1 MEGCARGNKDENG
14 ETDRNQL
21 VKNLNAVEWDQH
33 VISQVRY
40 CHSMLYLSIR
50 YRGSRKFNSPKKKKK
65 CELDFR
71 GKLHLFFFFFL
82 MTAEFKILSELTL
95 GQYLSRQ
102 GAWGSSG
109 EGERPG

>member
-65 CELDFR
+65 NVSWIS
-71 GKLHLFFFFFL
+71 GANYIFFFFFNDCR
-82 MTAEFKILSELTL
+82 I
-95 GQYLSRQ
+95 
-102 GAWGSSG
+102 
-109 EGERPG
+109 

>member
-14 ETDRNQL
+14 GTDRNQL

-65 CELDFR
+65 KCELDFR
-71 GKLHLFFFFFL
+71 GKLV
-82 MTAEFKILSELTL
+82 S
-95 GQYLSRQ
+95 
-102 GAWGSSG
+102 
-109 EGERPG
+109 

>member
-40 CHSMLYLSIR
+40 CHSMLYLSI
-50 YRGSRKFNSPKKKKK
+50 S
-65 CELDFR
+65 FR
-71 GKLHLFFFFFL
+71 GKLNLFFFFFFL